1 MKILKTLMLFTVLSF
16 FFVEIISAQTASYTL
31 QMKKGLDQAKGLTTA
46 VDLEN
51 TSGYFERISMNEKN
65 QWLPMYYAAFYNFL
79 AGLKTMASPQ
89 EADKIFDKAMAQIIQ
104 ANLIKPNESEILAL
118 KGQLSYMKMAID
130 PSGRYQT
137 YLPQAKTE
145 LDSASS
151 LNPANPRVDFINGQY
166 LYYTPE
172 QYGGGKAAARPLFQQ
187 AVDKFKTF
195 KPATDLSPAWGE
207 AQAITLLDLSK

>member
-1 MKILKTLMLFTVLSF
+1 MKILKTIVLFTAFSF
-16 FFVEIISAQTASYTL
+16 FFAGIVSAQTASYQL

-46 VDLEN
+46 PDLEN
-51 TSGYFERISMNEKN
+51 TSGYFERISLNEKN

-79 AGLKTMASPQ
+79 AGLKTMPTPT
-89 EADKIFDKAMAQIIQ
+89 EADKIFDKAMTQIVL
-104 ANLIKPNESEILAL
+104 AGLIKPNESEILAL
-118 KGQLSYMKMAID
+118 KGQISYMKMAID
-130 PSGRYQT
+130 PSGRFQT
-137 YLPQAKTE
+137 YIPQAKAE

-151 LNPANPRVDFINGQY
+151 LNPANPRVDFINGQQ

-172 QYGGGKAAARPLFQQ
+172 QYGGGKAAARPLLQQ

-207 AQAITLLDLSK
+207 AQAKTLLDLSK